1 VEEEQQL
8 NMKRRKRRRSFTS
21 FDVRLQAKRTNLL
34 CPFKRESM

>member
-8 NMKRRKRRRSFTS
+8 SMKRKRRRSFTS
-21 FDVRLQAKRTNLL
+21 FYVRLQAKRTNLS